1 MTEQDVTESL
11 EPESTVV
18 EAMPEQIELEPAEA
32 LDAETLE
39 PIERRAETLDEPAET
54 ADTAPLEESSDEEPP
69 PPPKRVRKARVE
81 PEPKAK
87 AEPKRRGR
95 PPGSRNIVRAP
106 APVLQDPMVT
116 ELPAQ
121 SAMEQIMTSMRER
134 RQAHQERQHT
144 FFQSFLP
151 A

>member
-1 MTEQDVTESL
+1 MTESL
-11 EPESTVV
+11 EPD

-32 LDAETLE
+32 LDAEALE

-54 ADTAPLEESSDEEPP
+54 ADTAPLDQSSDDEPP
-69 PPPKRVRKARVE
+69 PPPKRVRKARVQ
-81 PEPKAK
+81 PEPKAKVEPK

-95 PPGSRNIVRAP
+95 PPGARNIVRAP
-106 APVLQDPMVT
+106 APVVQQDPM
-116 ELPAQ
+116 EI
-121 SAMEQIMTSMRER
+121 IMTSMRER

>member
-1 MTEQDVTESL
+1 MIEQDVTESL

-18 EAMPEQIELEPAEA
+18 EAVPEQIELEPAEA
-32 LDAETLE
+32 LDAEALE

-69 PPPKRVRKARVE
+69 PPPKRVRKVRVE

-95 PPGSRNIVRAP
+95 PPGARNIVREP
-106 APVLQDPMVT
+106 APVVQQDPM
-116 ELPAQ
+116 EI
-121 SAMEQIMTSMRER
+121 IMTSMRER

>member
-54 ADTAPLEESSDEEPP
+54 AETAEAFEEAREAVTSEEEPP
-69 PPPKRVRKARVE
+69 PKPKRVRIQA
-81 PEPKAK
+81 KAK
-87 AEPKRRGR
+87 PPPKPEAKKRGR

-106 APVLQDPMVT
+106 AP

-121 SAMEQIMTSMRER
+121 SAMEQIMSSMRER
-134 RQAHQERQHT
+134 RQAHQERQHM

-151 A
+151 